1 MLVTNCSG
9 ERSFSVLSRVKN
21 EIRTTMS
28 DERLN
33 ALSLMAIES
42 NLVHSLDF
50 ESVIN
55 RFASSKVREAKL

>member
-1 MLVTNCSG
+1 ML
-9 ERSFSVLSRVKN
+9 LRVKN

-28 DERLN
+28 GERLN

-42 NLVHSLDF
+42 KVRSLDF

-55 RFASSKVREAKL
+55 RFTSLKATKA